1 MFPFDTNW
9 HVCPRCSKTNDC
21 DRCTYP
27 AGYSYPTKFSELF
40 TMTSEEAVWLNG
52 GHLPKKI
59 EHECKDGVCTV
70 KI

>member
-9 HVCPRCSKTNDC
+9 HVCPRCTKTNDC
-21 DRCTYP
+21 DHCTYP

-40 TMTSEEAVWLNG
+40 IMTPEEAVWLNG
-52 GHLPKKI
+52 GNLPRKL
-59 EHECKDGVCTV
+59 EYECIDGVCVV